1 MAEAP
6 SMILA
11 LTSEADET
19 KAEALALVLL
29 ERRLVACVTLTPM
42 RSLYRWQGE
51 VQQDREVQLLLKTS
65 LDCLAELRQTVMDF
79 HSYEL
84 PEWLVWPATASAA
97 YESWSAANCLSE
109 T

>member
-65 LDCLAELRQTVMDF
+65 LDCLAELRQTVMGCGLSF
-79 HSYEL
+79 KKSL
-84 PEWLVWPATASAA
+84 RCQCFNGFVMFVWLREVLVS
-97 YESWSAANCLSE
+97 L
-109 T
+109 